1 MPKIKIEAG
10 NRYNENGLAWELLY
24 FRLAAGTIKQVE
36 KGGHLYCLTMG
47 RIQKKGWVTMQE
59 AKEKVSVQKALLMV
73 GVALLVIIIGKLF
86 LKLDTTLVLFI
97 SSTAVSII
105 AVLFCG
111 TSWNKIEEQISI
123 GIRQM
128 GVPVIILMEIG
139 MLVGAWMISG
149 TIPTIMYYGMKIMN
163 PRFFLVLTC
172 ITCSVMS
179 VASGTSWGTLST
191 LGVALMGVALGL
203 GIPLPYVAGAI
214 VVGSFF
220 GDKMS
225 PLSDSTIVAAASCN
239 VELTEHIRHMLYTTV
254 PGYIVSLVLYLIL
267 GMQFGGGT
275 IQNEEYTVILD
286 TLQANFVINPIM
298 VIPPIIVLILILMK
312 KPCLPTFAAGIASA
326 IVLAIVCQGTDLS
339 SAMAAVVSGYKQETG
354 TALVDGLLNRGGISS
369 MLSTVGLVLAAGV
382 FGAPIKAT
390 GAVEVIFSKVK
401 SFAKTPRQLMI
412 LCTIMHPVF
421 ILIAVTYYVTYPVMG
436 EMVGPI
442 YEEYG
447 LHKKNLTRT
456 FEDTGTISAPLIPW
470 GMAGAVITTTLG
482 ITPGE
487 YWMYMPLTWMCAL
500 TGIVLAITG
509 IGVARTDGTMITPLF
524 RKKAKK

>member
-1 MPKIKIEAG
+1 MEETRKTGTHDSGA
-10 NRYNENGLAWELLY
+10 ELHV
-24 FRLAAGTIKQVE
+24 G
-36 KGGHLYCLTMG
+36 
-47 RIQKKGWVTMQE
+47 
-59 AKEKVSVQKALLMV
+59 KALLMV
-73 GVALLVIIIGKLF
+73 GIALLTIIVGKLF

-97 SSTAVSII
+97 SAALVSCTAVIFAGI
-105 AVLFCG
+105 PWA
-111 TSWNKIEEQISI
+111 KIEEQIAV

-128 GVPVIILMEIG
+128 GIPVIILMEIG
-139 MLVGAWMISG
+139 MLVGAWMVSG
-149 TIPTIMYYGMKIMN
+149 TIPTIMYYGMIIMN
-163 PRFFLVLTC
+163 PRYFLVLTC
-172 ITCSVMS
+172 ISCSVMS

-239 VELTEHIRHMLYTTV
+239 VDLLAHIRHMLYTTV
-254 PGYIVSLVLYLIL
+254 PGYVVSLLLYLIL
-267 GMQFGGGT
+267 GFQFGGGT
-275 IQNEEYTVILD
+275 IQNEEYQIIL
-286 TLQANFVINPIM
+286 TALQENFVINPLM
-298 VIPPIIVLILILMK
+298 LVPPILVLALILMR

-326 IVLAIVCQGTDLS
+326 VLLAVVCQKVEFTA
-339 SAMAAVVSGYKQETG
+339 AMQCVVSGYTETTG
-354 TALVDGLLNRGGISS
+354 ISLVDGLLNRGGLSS

-382 FGAPIKAT
+382 FGAPIKAS
-390 GAVEVIFSKVK
+390 GAAEAIFREVKK
-401 SFAKTPRQLMI
+401 FAKTPVQLMI
-412 LCTIMHPVF
+412 LCTIMHPIF

-436 EMVGPI
+436 EMVGPV

-447 LHKKNLTRT
+447 LSKKNLSRT

-470 GMAGAVITTTLG
+470 GMAGAFIASTLG
-482 ITPGE
+482 IGPGE

-509 IGVARTDGTMITPLF
+509 IGVAKTDGSMVRPLF
-524 RKKAKK
+524 KKRTRGV

>member
-1 MPKIKIEAG
+1 
-10 NRYNENGLAWELLY
+10 
-24 FRLAAGTIKQVE
+24 
-36 KGGHLYCLTMG
+36 
-47 RIQKKGWVTMQE
+47 MQE

-298 VIPPIIVLILILMK
+298 VVPPIIVLIL
-312 KPCLPTFAAGIASA
+312 S
-326 IVLAIVCQGTDLS
+326 
-339 SAMAAVVSGYKQETG
+339 
-354 TALVDGLLNRGGISS
+354 
-369 MLSTVGLVLAAGV
+369 
-382 FGAPIKAT
+382 
-390 GAVEVIFSKVK
+390 
-401 SFAKTPRQLMI
+401 
-412 LCTIMHPVF
+412 
-421 ILIAVTYYVTYPVMG
+421 LIH
-436 EMVGPI
+436 I
-442 YEEYG
+442 
-447 LHKKNLTRT
+447 
-456 FEDTGTISAPLIPW
+456 
-470 GMAGAVITTTLG
+470 
-482 ITPGE
+482 
-487 YWMYMPLTWMCAL
+487 
-500 TGIVLAITG
+500 
-509 IGVARTDGTMITPLF
+509 
-524 RKKAKK
+524 

>member
-1 MPKIKIEAG
+1 MEEK
-10 NRYNENGLAWELLY
+10 
-24 FRLAAGTIKQVE
+24 KQNVSVA
-36 KGGHLYCLTMG
+36 KALTM
-47 RIQKKGWVTMQE
+47 V
-59 AKEKVSVQKALLMV
+59 A
-73 GVALLVIIIGKLF
+73 VALLTIIVGKLF
-86 LKLDTTLVLFI
+86 LKLDTTLILFI
-97 SSTAVSII
+97 SATLVSCV

-111 TSWNKIEEQISI
+111 IKWNQIEEQIAV

-139 MLVGAWMISG
+139 MLVGAWMVSG
-149 TIPTIMYYGMKIMN
+149 TIPTIMYYGMIIMN
-163 PRFFLVLTC
+163 PKYFLVLTC
-172 ITCSVMS
+172 ISCSIMS

-239 VELTEHIRHMLYTTV
+239 VDLIDHVRHMLYTTV
-254 PGYIVSLVLYLIL
+254 PGYIVSLILYLIL
-267 GMQFGGGT
+267 GFRFSGGSM
-275 IQNEEYTVILD
+275 QNEEYSVIL
-286 TLQANFVINPIM
+286 TALQDNFAINPIM
-298 VIPPIIVLILILMK
+298 LIPPVIVLVLILMR

-326 IVLAIVCQGTDLS
+326 ILLAVMCQGVDFTA
-339 SAMAAVVSGYKQETG
+339 AMKCAVSGYTQKTEI
-354 TALVDGLLNRGGISS
+354 ALVDSLLNRGGLNS

-382 FGAPIKAT
+382 FGAPIKAS
-390 GAVEVIFSKVK
+390 GAAEIIFMKVK
-401 SFAKTPRQLMI
+401 KFAKTPKQLMI
-412 LCTIMHPVF
+412 LCTIMHPIF

-436 EMVGPI
+436 EMIGPV

-447 LHKKNLTRT
+447 LSKKNLART

-470 GMAGAVITTTLG
+470 GMAGAFIASTLG
-482 ITPGE
+482 VTPGQ

-509 IGVARTDGTMITPLF
+509 IGIERKDGTMVTPLI
-524 RKKAKK
+524 KKKNV

>member
-1 MPKIKIEAG
+1 ME
-10 NRYNENGLAWELLY
+10 
-24 FRLAAGTIKQVE
+24 
-36 KGGHLYCLTMG
+36 G
-47 RIQKKGWVTMQE
+47 R
-59 AKEKVSVQKALLMV
+59 EKVSVGKALTMIA
-73 GVALLVIIIGKLF
+73 VALLVIIAGKLF
-86 LKLDTTLVLFI
+86 LKLDTTLVLFT
-97 SSTAVSII
+97 SAALVSCVAI
-105 AVLFCG
+105 LFCG
-111 TSWNKIEEQISI
+111 IKWEQIEEQIAV

-139 MLVGAWMISG
+139 MMVGAWMVSG
-149 TIPTIMYYGMKIMN
+149 TIPTIMYYGMVIMN
-163 PRFFLVLTC
+163 PRYFLVLTC
-172 ITCSVMS
+172 ISCSIMS

-239 VELTEHIRHMLYTTV
+239 VNLIDHIRHMLYTTV
-254 PGYIVSLVLYLIL
+254 PGYIVSLILYLVL
-267 GMQFGGGT
+267 GLQFGNGS
-275 IQNEEYTVILD
+275 IQSEEYTVIL
-286 TLQANFVINPIM
+286 TSLQENFAINPVM
-298 VIPPIIVLILILMK
+298 LIPPVLVLILILMR
-312 KPCLPTFAAGIASA
+312 KPCLPTFAAGIVSA
-326 IVLAIVCQGTDLS
+326 IVLAVVCQNAGFSD
-339 SAMAAVVSGYKQETG
+339 AMKVVVSGYTGQTG
-354 TALVDGLLNRGGISS
+354 TELVDKLLTRGGLNS

-382 FGAPIKAT
+382 FGAPIKAS
-390 GAVEVIFSKVK
+390 GAAEVIFTEVRK
-401 SFAKTPRQLMI
+401 FAKTPKQLMI

-447 LHKKNLTRT
+447 LHKKNLART

-470 GMAGAVITTTLG
+470 GMAGAFIASTLG
-482 ITPGE
+482 IGPGQ

-509 IGVARTDGTMITPLF
+509 IGIAKTDGTMVTPLF
-524 RKKAKK
+524 RKKKA

>member
-1 MPKIKIEAG
+1 ME
-10 NRYNENGLAWELLY
+10 
-24 FRLAAGTIKQVE
+24 
-36 KGGHLYCLTMG
+36 G
-47 RIQKKGWVTMQE
+47 R
-59 AKEKVSVQKALLMV
+59 EKVSVGKALTMIA
-73 GVALLVIIIGKLF
+73 VALLVIIVGKLF
-86 LKLDTTLVLFI
+86 LKLDTTLILFT
-97 SSTAVSII
+97 SAALVSCVAI
-105 AVLFCG
+105 LFCG
-111 TSWNKIEEQISI
+111 IKWEQIEEQIAV

-139 MLVGAWMISG
+139 MLVGAWMVSG
-149 TIPTIMYYGMKIMN
+149 TIPTIMYYGMVIMN
-163 PRFFLVLTC
+163 PRYFLVLTC
-172 ITCSVMS
+172 LSCSVMS

-239 VELTEHIRHMLYTTV
+239 VNLIDHIRHMLYTTV
-254 PGYIVSLVLYLIL
+254 PGYIVSLILYFIL
-267 GMQFGGGT
+267 GLQFGNGT
-275 IQNEEYTVILD
+275 IQSEEYTVIL
-286 TLQANFVINPIM
+286 TSLQENFVINPIM
-298 VIPPIIVLILILMK
+298 LIPPVLVLVLILMR
-312 KPCLPTFAAGIASA
+312 KPCLPTFAAGIVSA
-326 IVLAIVCQGTDLS
+326 IVLAVVCQNTAFSD
-339 SAMAAVVSGYKQETG
+339 AMKVVVSGYTGQTG
-354 TALVDGLLNRGGISS
+354 TELVDKLLTRGGLNS

-382 FGAPIKAT
+382 FGAPIKAS
-390 GAVEVIFSKVK
+390 GAAEVIFTEVRK
-401 SFAKTPRQLMI
+401 FAKTPKQLMI
-412 LCTIMHPVF
+412 LCTIMHPIF

-470 GMAGAVITTTLG
+470 GMAGAFIAATLG
-482 ITPGE
+482 IGPGQ

-509 IGVARTDGTMITPLF
+509 IGIAKTDGTMVTPLF
-524 RKKAKK
+524 RKKKAQTKSNSI